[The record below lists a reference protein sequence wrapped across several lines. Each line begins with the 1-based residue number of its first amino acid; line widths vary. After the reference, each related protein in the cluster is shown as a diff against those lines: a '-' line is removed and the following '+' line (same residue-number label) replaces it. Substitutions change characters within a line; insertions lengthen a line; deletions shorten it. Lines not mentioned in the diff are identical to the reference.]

1 MTQGEG
7 CGVVPI
13 CNISLAA
20 GQSGVE
26 RGRVEAKRS
35 VMKLLAAFYMRRE
48 VAWSG
53 SIGDGEQ
60 CMVWRG
66 MGIESRRLT
75 RGFGWVT

>member
-35 VMKLLAAFYMRRE
+35 VMKAT
-48 VAWSG
+48 G
-53 SIGDGEQ
+53 SILHEKGGGMEWQYWRWRAVHGLERYGD
-60 CMVWRG
+60 R
-66 MGIESRRLT
+66 I
-75 RGFGWVT
+75 